1 LEPSVINKTP
11 KDLRIKQ
18 FFDKGLFESLIN
30 FHGLEKVR
38 TLTEA
43 MNDGIINN
51 NILVTLNTIFAI
63 NTPIYIN
70 GEVYY
75 IADVQWTQGDWAIDT
90 KEKPVSFD
98 VSKIKNPY
106 IYSAIVNDDIISGQ
120 SQLKSL
126 SPNVLTGA
134 NYKGPPPQM
143 NATPSSLSTISP
155 LSTLIGVPVAQGL
168 PQPQLIPIPTTA
180 TTAATTTAA
189 TTTAATT
196 AAAPPPAPPAATQ
209 NINVQVT
216 SPALEAAAAA
226 LAAQAAAQ
234 AKAQPLAITAGPA
247 AAAKSLAIGGPG
259 TSTTGGPPLRITGGP
274 PGKPLLALPSSVS
287 SSVAKGGPAV
297 VELGDSDLERPP
309 LNLKAGTRQT
319 AFLRKVFGTGQ
330 GSTGGIYYETM
341 NYLFRGIQDNTAKSS
356 ISDLLRAIVKG
367 MDVTTVTKE
376 RSFSS
381 IKNVENISKTAYEQT
396 VADLHIHGTTR
407 DGNCFFSAIATAI
420 NNYNYFRKTISPK
433 EHNIVYVINGTADGV
448 IYGINNEFDQKTI
461 RYIVFDFLEQN
472 QGYLIEL
479 LEATKDHMDAL
490 NDEFNNSLRTNFNN
504 EGIELPT
511 ELNPEITPQMRRIY
525 SDTVAQS
532 IPQYHPGFGTNINYN
547 ITELFTPDIEQYKP
561 FSFMEDLVEMNPK
574 DPNTI
579 DSINIKNLK
588 TYVTVGTTYW
598 GDDVSIDAVNFMLNL
613 NIIAVKKGN
622 EIPKG
627 GVIPNP
633 GLPNSINEVYGIF
646 QNNNRKYGIDINRW
660 THFLFIFLE
669 YNHYDLFTFDYQVG
683 GNKLPFTIFKRDDI
697 TFPPPLYILLL
708 IFGFQYMNAGV
719 VDADFVFYPN
729 LYRILNESYTAIT
742 DKNTLTINDKCTM
755 LNNLY
760 DLFRLLS
767 FQKAINDYGCKRI
780 NRGGNPP
787 KPSSSSSGYETT
799 GGAGNT
805 RRTRR
810 NYNNNYNNYNNN
822 YPNNFLKR
830 DDIRDVSKI
839 GYYISID
846 LELKKG
852 SPLTPGEISESK
864 CTRKWNTV
872 RKAFANFTGK
882 TYTIPPVYDYS
893 NKQTLKNK
901 PNNNPNNVTKSNKP
915 SQTPTQTQAPP
926 TQAPTS
932 QTPAPPPKTGGTR
945 KNEIK
950 QIYLNG
956 KHNKTIK
963 KL

>member
-1 LEPSVINKTP
+1 
-11 KDLRIKQ
+11 
-18 FFDKGLFESLIN
+18 
-30 FHGLEKVR
+30 
-38 TLTEA
+38 
-43 MNDGIINN
+43 
-51 NILVTLNTIFAI
+51 
-63 NTPIYIN
+63 
-70 GEVYY
+70 
-75 IADVQWTQGDWAIDT
+75 
-90 KEKPVSFD
+90 
-98 VSKIKNPY
+98 
-106 IYSAIVNDDIISGQ
+106 
-120 SQLKSL
+120 
-126 SPNVLTGA
+126 
-134 NYKGPPPQM
+134 
-143 NATPSSLSTISP
+143 
-155 LSTLIGVPVAQGL
+155 
-168 PQPQLIPIPTTA
+168 
-180 TTAATTTAA
+180 
-189 TTTAATT
+189 
-196 AAAPPPAPPAATQ
+196 
-209 NINVQVT
+209 
-216 SPALEAAAAA
+216 
-226 LAAQAAAQ
+226 
-234 AKAQPLAITAGPA
+234 
-247 AAAKSLAIGGPG
+247 
-259 TSTTGGPPLRITGGP
+259 
-274 PGKPLLALPSSVS
+274 
-287 SSVAKGGPAV
+287 
-297 VELGDSDLERPP
+297 
-309 LNLKAGTRQT
+309 
-319 AFLRKVFGTGQ
+319 
-330 GSTGGIYYETM
+330 
-341 NYLFRGIQDNTAKSS
+341 
-356 ISDLLRAIVKG
+356 
-367 MDVTTVTKE
+367 MD
-376 RSFSS
+376 
-381 IKNVENISKTAYEQT
+381 
-396 VADLHIHGTTR
+396 
-407 DGNCFFSAIATAI
+407 
-420 NNYNYFRKTISPK
+420 
-433 EHNIVYVINGTADGV
+433 
-448 IYGINNEFDQKTI
+448 
-461 RYIVFDFLEQN
+461 
-472 QGYLIEL
+472 
-479 LEATKDHMDAL
+479 
-490 NDEFNNSLRTNFNN
+490 
-504 EGIELPT
+504 
-511 ELNPEITPQMRRIY
+511 
-525 SDTVAQS
+525 
-532 IPQYHPGFGTNINYN
+532 
-547 ITELFTPDIEQYKP
+547 
-561 FSFMEDLVEMNPK
+561 PK
-574 DPNTI
+574 DPNRI

-598 GDDVSIDAVNFMLNL
+598 GDDVSIDAVNFILNL

-627 GVIPNP
+627 SVIPNP

-669 YNHYDLFTFDYQVG
+669 NNHYDLFTFDYQVG

-729 LYRILNESYTAIT
+729 LYRILNDSYTAIT

-787 KPSSSSSGYETT
+787 KQSSSFSEDLDPGYKTT

-915 SQTPTQTQAPP
+915 SQTPSQTQAPP
-926 TQAPTS
+926 S